1 MKFSDVLGLALGNLK
16 RRKWRT
22 VLTVLGVFIGT
33 ISVVIMLSLGFG
45 LKSSME
51 KQLNA
56 YGTMTELELNYMGSD
71 KDLYITDEKVE
82 EFKELDY
89 VESVSPQLMAYAIL
103 EQGRWCIDTYVIGL
117 TDEEL
122 AKIDIGEGTLPDGNS
137 KNLSIVVGNQMLYEA
152 YDKNTYE
159 YVYWSHGE
167 IPDIDFMNKP
177 MTVRMYSDSDV
188 GIDSEGNIYDN
199 SRKKTVNVSGMV
211 AGDIKDSNKYSYFVY
226 TDIDSLKKYLES
238 NYRGKTIPDQ
248 PTDKNGAPLNYWV
261 YRMATIRVDS
271 ADNVDLA
278 VEYFRSLGYSVN
290 SNREWME
297 QTNGI
302 LVIVQLV
309 LGGIGAVALLV
320 AAIGITNTITMS
332 IYERR
337 KEIGIMKVLGCDLK
351 NIGGMFLS
359 EAAFIGF
366 LGGAFG
372 VIVSYGISELLN
384 IIASPMLSEII
395 EMNLEISRIPFWLA
409 PVAIIFAIMVGMLAG
424 YVPSR
429 NATRLSPLVAI
440 RNE

>member
-248 PTDKNGAPLNYWV
+248 PTDKNGDPLNYWV

-337 KEIGIMKVLGCDLK
+337 KEIGIMKVLGCDIK

-372 VIVSYGISELLN
+372 VIVSYGISALLN
-384 IIASPMLSEII
+384 IIASPMLSEMI

>member
-122 AKIDIGEGTLPDGNS
+122 AKIDIGEGTLPSGNS

-211 AGDIKDSNKYSYFVY
+211 AGDIKDYNKYSYFVY

-248 PTDKNGAPLNYWV
+248 PTDKNGNPLNYWV

-372 VIVSYGISELLN
+372 VIVSYGISALLN
-384 IIASPMLSEII
+384 IIASPMLSEMI

>member
-45 LKSSME
+45 LKNSME

-71 KDLYITDEKVE
+71 KDLYITDEKIE

-89 VESVSPQLMAYAIL
+89 VESVSPQLMAYTVL
-103 EQGRWCIDTYVIGL
+103 EQGKWCIDTFIIGL

-122 AKIDIGEGTLPDGNS
+122 AKINVGEGALPDGSS
-137 KNLSIVVGNQMLYEA
+137 KNLSIIVGNQMLYEA

-177 MTVRMYSDSDV
+177 MTARMYSDSDI

-211 AGDIKDSNKYSYFVY
+211 EGDIKDYNKYSYAVY

-248 PTDKNGAPLNYWV
+248 PTDKNGNPLNYWV
-261 YRMATIRVDS
+261 YRMATINIDS

-278 VEYFRSLGYSVN
+278 VEYFRGLGYSVS

-297 QTNGI
+297 QTNGM

-366 LGGAFG
+366 LGGIFG
-372 VIVSYGISELLN
+372 VIVSYGISALLN
-384 IIASPMLSEII
+384 VIASPELSEAV
-395 EMNLEISRIPFWLA
+395 EMNLEISHIPIWLA
-409 PVAIIFAIMVGMLAG
+409 PVAIIFAIMVGMIAG
-424 YVPSR
+424 YFPSKK
-429 NATRLSPLVAI
+429 ATKMSPLVAI

>member
-56 YGTMTELELNYMGSD
+56 YGTMNELELNYMGSD

-248 PTDKNGAPLNYWV
+248 PTDKNGDPLNYWV

-372 VIVSYGISELLN
+372 VIVSYGISALLN
-384 IIASPMLSEII
+384 IIASPMLSEMI

>member
-372 VIVSYGISELLN
+372 VIVSYGISALLN
-384 IIASPMLSEII
+384 IIASPMLSEMI